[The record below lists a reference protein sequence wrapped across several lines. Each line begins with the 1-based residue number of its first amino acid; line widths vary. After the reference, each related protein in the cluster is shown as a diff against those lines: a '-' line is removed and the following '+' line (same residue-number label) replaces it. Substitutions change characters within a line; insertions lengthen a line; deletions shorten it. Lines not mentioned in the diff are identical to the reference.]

1 MRNTASDRIVGAHRL
16 LLHRLVLPLLL
27 LLPLPSIAQTMP
39 VEAERQVQILLKV
52 LTYDRQFEAKAKD
65 RLKVGIVYVDAD
77 PASVKAADEI
87 GTTLK
92 KYEDKTVRKVPITW
106 VLIPY
111 TTPAAVEQKIKA
123 EGVSL
128 LYIAPGNT
136 KHLSELIRISQAH
149 KLTSVTGVPEY
160 VDKGVAVGVGFE
172 RDKPRIYI
180 NLASCKSEGSEF
192 DASLLQIAERR

>member
-1 MRNTASDRIVGAHRL
+1 MRNTASDRVVCARRL
-16 LLHRLVLPLLL
+16 LLPLLL
-27 LLPLPSIAQTMP
+27 LLPLPSVAQTMT
-39 VEAERQVQILLKV
+39 VDADRQVQILLKV
-52 LTYDRQFEAKAKD
+52 LTYDRQFETKSKP
-65 RLKVGIVYVDAD
+65 RLKVGIVYVASD

-92 KYEDKTVRKVPITW
+92 KYEDKTVKKIPITF
-106 VLIPY
+106 VMVEY
-111 TTPAAVEQKIKA
+111 TTPAAVEQKVKA

-128 LYIAPGNT
+128 LYVAPGNT
-136 KHLSELIRISQAH
+136 KNLSELVRISQLH
-149 KLTSVTGVPEY
+149 KVTSATGVREY

-192 DASLLQIAERR
+192 DASLLQIAERIGK